1 MIQGLENV
9 NYELVNSNVYFFY
22 PLGSSSKQLS
32 SLESYNPSGRNNIR
46 ILLESKDITE
56 FLRAYFFQEI

>member
-9 NYELVNSNVYFFY
+9 NYELVNSNVRFFS

-32 SLESYNPSGRNNIR
+32 SLESYNSSGRKNIE
-46 ILLESKDITE
+46 LYE
-56 FLRAYFFQEI
+56 F